1 MTGVQASAA
10 KAKGRPLTPLNRPR
24 RIIIETHDSGAPAAV
39 RLGNGRFAVESVV
52 ESWRIDDEWWRE
64 KTISRLYRRVLLED
78 GRVVD
83 VYEDL
88 VSGKWWRQAY

>member
-1 MTGVQASAA
+1 MTAVEASAA
-10 KAKGRPLTPLNRPR
+10 KTNGRRLTPLNRPR
-24 RIIIETHDSGAPAAV
+24 RIIIDTNDDGAPAAV
-39 RLGNGRFAVESVV
+39 RLANGRFSVESIV

>member
-1 MTGVQASAA
+1 MA
-10 KAKGRPLTPLNRPR
+10 LNLSGR
-24 RIIIETHDSGAPAAV
+24 RI
-39 RLGNGRFAVESVV
+39 AVESIV

-64 KTISRLYRRVLLED
+64 KSISRLYRRVLLED

>member
-1 MTGVQASAA
+1 MTSAA
-10 KAKGRPLTPLNRPR
+10 PAKEPKARRLHPLHHPRQITVEAGEGGEPMALNLSGR
-24 RIIIETHDSGAPAAV
+24 RI
-39 RLGNGRFAVESVV
+39 AVESIV

-64 KTISRLYRRVLLED
+64 KSISRLYRRVLLED